1 MEVKRSLQAIAT
13 SNLAAALVLVACGA
27 ALAQGTLEIIPLK
40 HRTVEQVLPTLS
52 PLLEPGGALS
62 GQANRLIVRTSPGN
76 LAEIRRVLEAIDT
89 PPRRLLISVRFETE
103 AEASRRAP
111 EARGTL
117 RSGDAA
123 ITTAPVP
130 ADRTQLEL
138 RLRDS
143 RNTLGERVDQQVQVI
158 EGGRAFIAS
167 GESRPLR
174 QRQLIQT
181 PAGQVTTEAAVQQ
194 DFTTGFDV
202 VPRLSGHTAIL
213 EIAPRREAVGSVA
226 HGAVLVQRAATT
238 VSARLGEWVEL
249 GGMDGASTREGSG
262 LLASREARAA
272 QSRRIWLKV
281 EEIRH

>member
-1 MEVKRSLQAIAT
+1 MAMRS
-13 SNLAAALVLVACGA
+13 LAAAL
-27 ALAQGTLEIIPLK
+27 ALAASGAVLAQSALEIIPLK
-40 HRTVEQVLPTLS
+40 HRTVEQVLPTLR

-62 GQANRLIVRTSPGN
+62 GQANQLIVRTSPAN

-89 PPRRLLISVRFETE
+89 PLRRLLISVRFETE
-103 AEASRRAP
+103 AEASRRAL

-130 ADRTQLEL
+130 ADRTRLEL

-143 RNTLGERVDQQVQVI
+143 RAALDERVDQRVQVI

-174 QRQLIQT
+174 QRQVIQT
-181 PAGQVTTEAAVQQ
+181 PGGPVITETTVLHDVA
-194 DFTTGFDV
+194 TGFEV
-202 VPRLSGHTAIL
+202 VPRLSGDTAIL
-213 EIAPRREAVGSVA
+213 EIAPRREAAGTVV
-226 HGAVLVQRAATT
+226 HGTVLVQRAVTT

-249 GGMDGASTREGSG
+249 GGMDGASAREGSG
-262 LLASREARAA
+262 ILAAREARAA
-272 QSRRIWLKV
+272 ESRRIWLKV
-281 EEIRH
+281 EEIGR